1 MEYIYSAALRVQK
14 SLLVK
19 DLDKADALVSEE
31 MLEKT
36 TDTKLWSFYNM
47 VNNIRAETSYLE
59 RLSTYVEI
67 RGYTKT
73 AMVDVKEKRSELK
86 KVMRYVSLY
95 LKQ

>member
-67 RGYTKT
+67 RGYTKA